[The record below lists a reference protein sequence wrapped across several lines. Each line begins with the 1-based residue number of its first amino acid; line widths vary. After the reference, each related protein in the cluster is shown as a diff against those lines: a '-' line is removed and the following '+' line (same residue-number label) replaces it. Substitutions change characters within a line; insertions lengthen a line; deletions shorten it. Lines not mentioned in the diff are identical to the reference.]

1 MEAAVPQQY
10 RISDFLEWNDKKQLE
25 LNPYFQRRNVWTEQA
40 RVFLIDTILRRMPMP
55 KVFVR
60 TRVDLA
66 TQRSFR
72 EVVDGQ
78 QRLRAIFDFAGDR
91 IILSRRASEY
101 SGRRYSTLDPE
112 AQEAFLSYPIAV
124 DQLINASDGDVLEV
138 FARLNSYTLSL
149 TAAELRHAKYQGNF
163 KWAVHVASQRWDRL
177 WSDFHVVSVRGRLRM
192 EDDSLMA
199 EFFSTL
205 LRGVTDGGQRKID
218 ELYRSTDPT
227 FPEDSHVPD
236 QVSNTVT
243 YILDNFADVLA
254 DSPIAGAPHFLMLFA
269 AVAHAMIGLPPG
281 DLGGLLPPRDPAA
294 LTNVGLALENLA
306 RLADVLRTDE
316 PPAPW
321 EAFWRASKTTTQRI
335 ASRRLRFPVYWQAL
349 LPAPLA

>member
-10 RISDFLEWNDKKQLE
+10 RISDFLEWNEKKQLE

-60 TRVDLA
+60 TRIDLA

-91 IILSRRASEY
+91 MVLTRRAGEY
-101 SGRRYSTLDPE
+101 AGLRYSTLDPE
-112 AQEAFLSYPIAV
+112 SQESFLSYPIAV
-124 DQLINASDGDVLEV
+124 DQLINASDSDVLEV

-149 TAAELRHAKYQGNF
+149 TAAELRHAKFQGNF
-163 KWAVHVASQRWDRL
+163 KWAVHAASQHWDRL
-177 WSDFHVVSVRGRLRM
+177 WTDFRVVSVRGRLRM
-192 EDDSLMA
+192 EDDALMA
-199 EFFSTL
+199 EMFSTL

-218 ELYRSTDPT
+218 ELYKVLDSN
-227 FPEDSHVPD
+227 FPDDSNVPA
-236 QVSNTVT
+236 QVDTVVS
-243 YILDNFADVLA
+243 YIIDNFADVLT

-269 AVAHAMIGLPPG
+269 AVAHARIGIPPG
-281 DLGGLLPPRDPAA
+281 DLGALLPPRDPAA
-294 LTNVGLALENLA
+294 LSNTGSASENLA

-316 PPAPW
+316 PPPQW

-335 ASRRLRFPVYWQAL
+335 ASRRIRFPIYWRAL
-349 LPAPLA
+349 MPDPLI